1 MTVKERKTRCIFLI
15 INHSIT
21 VAIRFAFEKKK
32 KLFQLLKWPFRGLQM
47 RECREAEMGDLR
59 GKSRMGM
66 NETNPYLVALISV
79 VAIFFESIIN
89 RTW

>member
-1 MTVKERKTRCIFLI
+1 M
-15 INHSIT
+15 
-21 VAIRFAFEKKK
+21 
-32 KLFQLLKWPFRGLQM
+32 G
-47 RECREAEMGDLR
+47 ECREAEMGDLR

-66 NETNPYLVALISV
+66 SETNPYLVALISV